1 MKLNV
6 ASASLVSNV
15 RGAHTLKHICVF
27 GEFILMKLIKINT
40 FECAVAV
47 FLYASSVAFRFGIQ

>member
-47 FLYASSVAFRFGIQ
+47 FYMRQV